1 MLEVH
6 LVPDTA
12 GGGHRTVA
20 GWERELTGHWGERG
34 RGFVSMD
41 EHVVLRAA
49 VRHVVQAER
58 KIEKLNI
65 DLLTFHYYKY
75 KEYFQ

>member
-20 GWERELTGHWGERG
+20 GGERELTGHGGERG

-49 VRHVVQAER
+49 VRHVV
-58 KIEKLNI
+58 
-65 DLLTFHYYKY
+65 
-75 KEYFQ
+75 